1 MKGWFSNLMNNMV
14 TGASVN
20 FAFNML
26 DEQKKWFEGALEEV
40 KQLTAQNNWSEED
53 KNYYMFT
60 GKKPD
65 INDKDYQDWV
75 DIVVNGK
82 KNENQERQEEKGFDL
97 EALKQGQLL
106 TQEFAQKWL
115 DWFNDPEAENDQYLE
130 LWSKLNDEN
139 ILDDF
144 NDSMQDVLNG
154 TNHYSDEEIN
164 AFYAPIM
171 RALELIEQDTDAQS
185 KQNTV
190 TSDDIAALKSLPAE
204 TGNAVARSM
213 SNITIIIDDRGV
225 NALGERISRNQGTSL
240 LGQIG
245 R

>member
-1 MKGWFSNLMNNMV
+1 
-14 TGASVN
+14 
-20 FAFNML
+20 
-26 DEQKKWFEGALEEV
+26 
-40 KQLTAQNNWSEED
+40 
-53 KNYYMFT
+53 MFT